1 MARTF
6 EDQTLA
12 LAGVVQACVLS
23 RELAYQGQAP
33 EAAYAASIDSI
44 FTLDAPDVPSI
55 YGGAMRLGEGLRH
68 LRKQLTGQTGN
79 QDAEITRRAITLL
92 HLAGT
97 LMNTPEMIT
106 TLQRGIQA
114 ADSRRQAFGA
124 HSPEVIEDLARIY
137 QQTISTLSPKVM
149 VNGDPHQLN
158 RPEVAQRIRAVLLA
172 GIRSAVLWHQCGG
185 SKWNLLFRRKRFL
198 EAAERL
204 LRSGLHVV
212 S

>member
-12 LAGVVQACVLS
+12 LAGVVQASVLS

-97 LMNTPEMIT
+97 LMNTPEMMTI
-106 TLQRGIQA
+106 LKRGIQA